1 MTFKKIAILAV
12 VPAMLASVAVA
23 HAQEIMTEMQPAGN
37 TLTVASV
44 KIANDGWLV
53 VHAMVDGAP
62 VLPSIIGKVA
72 IKAGTTKNVVIELD
86 DATKAGDTVLTMLHV
101 DAGSVGEY
109 EFPGA
114 DVPVVA
120 DGGPVVKPMKI
131 N

>member
-12 VPAMLASVAVA
+12 FPAALATFAA
-23 HAQEIMTEMQPAGN
+23 ADEIMTEMQPAGN

-44 KIANDGWLV
+44 NIQNDGWLV
-53 VHAMVDGAP
+53 VHAMKDGAP
-62 VLPSIIGKVA
+62 VLPGIIGKVA
-72 IKAGTTKNVVIELD
+72 VKAGTTKNVVVELTE
-86 DATKAGDTVLTMLHV
+86 ATSAGDTVLTMLHV
-101 DAGSVGEY
+101 DAGAIGEY